1 MGPFGSVA
9 EDEQARVTS
18 FEDAGGC
25 ADQCPEVLLLREPS
39 DGEQHR
45 RLPGSEPW
53 MIERLVRH
61 RAQLRGDDGVVHD
74 LDMRRPQSRRMDEVV
89 GRALGHGHDTIGPRV
104 EAPDQPRHLAM
115 AAAGRMRRLER
126 ERVLLVHDQPRVHA
140 GERPGPDADDVDVV
154 HRREHRGRALAAEVA
169 NEAREAREHAFGSEV
184 HDPDRVGNFVEVVAL
199 GSAEDQVDV
208 VAMPRDPSGQLEHRP
223 LGPAAVHVGGED
235 GHPLLRDRRH
245 PGRTH
250 TIRTTLR
257 SRRHTVRRIDS
268 DRPPK

>member
-1 MGPFGSVA
+1 VATTGAPQKSASNQDGRQAFPSGREHECGRADHVWVGIADPAGQADGCVQAQSRYEGFEVGPFGSVA

-39 DGEQHR
+39 DGEEHR
-45 RLPGSEPW
+45 RLSGSEPW

-74 LDMRRPQSRRMDEVV
+74 LDVRRPQSRRMDEVV
-89 GRALGHGHDTIGPRV
+89 GRALRNGHDTIGPRV

-140 GERPGPDADDVDVV
+140 ESV
-154 HRREHRGRALAAEVA
+154 LA
-169 NEAREAREHAFGSEV
+169 
-184 HDPDRVGNFVEVVAL
+184 
-199 GSAEDQVDV
+199 Q
-208 VAMPRDPSGQLEHRP
+208 MPTML
-223 LGPAAVHVGGED
+223 
-235 GHPLLRDRRH
+235 
-245 PGRTH
+245 T
-250 TIRTTLR
+250 
-257 SRRHTVRRIDS
+257 
-268 DRPPK
+268 